1 MKRWHAL
8 AILAAVAAWQ
18 GRPAFAQEGKHSGDS
33 YTPQQAASLV
43 KETKRSLA
51 EAIAA
56 AERHCGGR
64 AIHAEFCRKDGASSG
79 IVGKVV
85 VVVGDNRLV
94 EATVNPESGEVSNQR
109 DLDRMTYHASAGSG
123 ETTVSIR
130 MNDFAMARRWQ
141 KSSDLTGKKITNPSG
156 EDLGKL
162 EEIVV
167 DANSGRILY
176 GVLSFGGVLGVGDKL
191 FAIPW
196 SSLSLTSDYKSF
208 VLDIDKD
215 RLKTASGFDKG
226 QWPNFADE
234 QWATETYKYYNQT
247 PYWRTEIRSE
257 ARGDGARQASD
268 VNYRERWRERPTVWQ
283 KATDLSRK
291 DVRNLQNEDLG
302 KMNDL
307 AIDPDS
313 GRVLYGILSF
323 RGKLFAVPWNAL
335 NLSNDG
341 KQFTLNV
348 DKEALKDSVSFTSDK
363 WPNMTDPRWAGEIHT
378 HYHVQPYWIV
388 EVEETRRP

>member
-130 MNDFAMARRWQ
+130 MNDFAMPRRWQ

-234 QWATETYKYYNQT
+234 QWATKTYQYYGRS
-247 PYWRTEIRSE
+247 PYWTGVT
-257 ARGDGARQASD
+257 AQNATD
-268 VNYRERWRERPTVWQ
+268 YRDRWNQRVSVWQ
-283 KATDLSRK
+283 KVSDLCGK
-291 DVRNLQNEDLG
+291 DVRNAQDEKIGDISN
-302 KMNDL
+302 L
-307 AIDPDS
+307 AIDPES
-313 GRVLYGILSF
+313 GRILYGILSH
-323 RGKLFAVPWNAL
+323 RGKLFAIPWSA
-335 NLSNDG
+335 
-341 KQFTLNV
+341 FTFTGDAKYAILNV
-348 DKEALKDSVSFTSDK
+348 NKDKLSESQGFTNDK
-363 WPNMTDPRWAGEIHT
+363 WPNLVDPTVAGTT
-378 HYHVQPYWIV
+378 HDYYGQPKFWD
-388 EVEETRRP
+388 RG